1 MFIILW
7 FETVVVKQ
15 LIYLFFTGIYKL
27 RSEFSEEFS
36 QDDPGRKGKDLGVAP
51 SGHSFN
57 PNYIELD
64 PIISFC
70 RSTHLSKIK
79 ISLDKR
85 IFSKHC
91 LYIFLET
98 LQVPDSLN
106 FEKDQN
112 LSINRV
118 SVREWEGS
126 KFFKLFEKKIIS
138 YSKAKKLSVP

>member
-1 MFIILW
+1 MGFCSKWLQQPWVDLFNQYFGMFIILW

-15 LIYLFFTGIYKL
+15 LIYLFFAGIYKL

-36 QDDPGRKGKDLGVAP
+36 QDDPGRKGKDLRVAP

-79 ISLDKR
+79 ISWGKR
-85 IFSKHC
+85 NFSKYC
-91 LYIFLET
+91 LYIF
-98 LQVPDSLN
+98 
-106 FEKDQN
+106 
-112 LSINRV
+112 
-118 SVREWEGS
+118 S
-126 KFFKLFEKKIIS
+126 KPFTYPIHLILKRTKICQ
-138 YSKAKKLSVP
+138 